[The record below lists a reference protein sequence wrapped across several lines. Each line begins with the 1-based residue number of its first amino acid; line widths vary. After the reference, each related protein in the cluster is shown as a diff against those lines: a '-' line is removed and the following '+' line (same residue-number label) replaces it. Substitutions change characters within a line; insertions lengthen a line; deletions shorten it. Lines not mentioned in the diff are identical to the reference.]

1 MSKNDKKLYDD
12 YKELESKYY
21 NELIKN
27 IPKEKGNNH
36 FLKYI
41 NGKMGLNKRQSFEN
55 NLKNIASRLAI
66 NKSKKLGDE
75 YNFKKIIEE
84 WKNWNDD
91 RGDEPDE
98 KEEEETIEM
107 SRNPNIYVSTL
118 ARQASEELQ
127 RRRK

>member
-1 MSKNDKKLYDD
+1 
-12 YKELESKYY
+12 
-21 NELIKN
+21 
-27 IPKEKGNNH
+27 
-36 FLKYI
+36 
-41 NGKMGLNKRQSFEN
+41 MGLNKRRSVNDNF
-55 NLKNIASRLAI
+55 KDISSRLAI

-84 WKNWNDD
+84 WKKWNDD

-98 KEEEETIEM
+98 KEEEETIEI
-107 SRNPNIYVSTL
+107 SRNPNIYVPTL